1 MVERPIKKS
10 ERQSPANAESDS
22 QNSEFEPRG
31 SSRREGRDN
40 RVKDKAGKG
49 KRKFEDK
56 APPVNPALARGPKPT
71 KFQPKPEPEPEPE
84 AETPMEVSAETE
96 TPVVADTEAVAEP
109 TPAE

>member
-10 ERQSPANAESDS
+10 ERQSPTNAESDS

-49 KRKFEDK
+49 KRKFEEK

-71 KFQPKPEPEPEPE
+71 KFQPKPEPEPEV
-84 AETPMEVSAETE
+84 ETPMEVSAETE
-96 TPVVADTEAVAEP
+96 TPVVAETEAVAEP